1 MRRLLVLSMLAVL
14 TLPAAAGAGG
24 ASVRTVDLATGY
36 VDGHRVLGRTIAGVT
51 AGLGRPDF
59 RLGPT
64 SRYRIG
70 WGDRINFSVE
80 VIFRRSGGVQRA
92 WSIAFE
98 RGPVRDPKLGDV
110 LARSPSSLQSAVL
123 ARYGDNFKLVRG
135 YACRADGCVGE
146 FGPRAASSLHLTFG
160 THHAL
165 GTWFTVWQAS

>member
-1 MRRLLVLSMLAVL
+1 MLAVL

-24 ASVRTVDLATGY
+24 ASVRTVDLYTGY

-80 VIFRRSGGVQRA
+80 VIFRRTGGVQRA

-110 LARSPSSLQSAVL
+110 LGRSPSSLQSAVL
-123 ARYGDNFKLVRG
+123 VRYGDTFKLVRR
-135 YACRADGCVGE
+135 YACTAIRCVGE

-160 THHAL
+160 THRVL
-165 GTWFTVWQAS
+165 GTWFTVWQSS